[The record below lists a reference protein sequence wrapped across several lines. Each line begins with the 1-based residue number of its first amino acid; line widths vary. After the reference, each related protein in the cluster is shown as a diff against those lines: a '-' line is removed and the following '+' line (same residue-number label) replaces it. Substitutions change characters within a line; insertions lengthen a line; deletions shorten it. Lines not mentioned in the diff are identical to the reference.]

1 MHRCLI
7 FVHGLIKQYLDFKRI
22 FLVIFF
28 TLLWFQCNRWYE
40 SHLLEQQSMAFESQ
54 LQTQS
59 KILSNKISKQLALLD
74 SLSGF
79 VERELKSNHTINN
92 AKATA
97 FLTGFRSANK
107 NLQNIAIAPGGVIN
121 YVSPQ
126 AGNEHALSHAIINE
140 HLSQSANTA
149 LQATQREGPELT
161 NPLQLVQGGLGVI
174 ARQSIQHNGE
184 NWGLISITIDILPL
198 LNEIGLLNIDNDYR
212 LALRDKSGRVFH
224 GDAGIFNT
232 AHNIH
237 KITLIDGYWEMAAE
251 DENKSNLSLELELR
265 VFQFGFAGLLSL
277 LFCILL
283 ISRKT
288 NIQPNIPL
296 ITTTSPKNTKER
308 SKQPS
313 WLAPT
318 LATAALVIASVTFY
332 WFLQQ
337 QNKSTEMNDLIT
349 NLNFLEQEI
358 DRKLKANK
366 NYFLLM
372 SEQIANGTLDK
383 TSYQTQVTSYIKDHP
398 SLINVAWADSSFVIR
413 DTAPFETNKQV
424 IGLPLSLPEPYRAS
438 RLAYSSRQAV
448 YTRPFVVVQGYPAF
462 ELYLPIF
469 NGSEFKGSLGMVYSL
484 NELIKSSIPEH
495 MNQQYKVEL
504 LDRGGQVLSSNSQQS
519 NLHFYKSTAIQA
531 LKGEL
536 WLRLSPQQLHAHQ
549 SMQQLLLVAL
559 LMITGIGISLW
570 LQFRESHLL
579 WHHNE
584 ELQKSQGHFRAIA
597 QSSPMAIIIIT
608 QPKGEIIYA
617 NALAEQSLQ
626 GRRESIISDLAKN
639 YCANF
644 HEMRNIDK
652 KIMNHESIENHEL
665 MLRNGSGRK
674 FWASI
679 SISHAQYGDNNA
691 LICSITDLSERKKH
705 EDKLFQQANYD
716 SLTGL
721 PNRGLAFDR
730 LQRSMI
736 RAKRDGHRVFLMM
749 IDLDHFKI
757 INDKFGHNAGD
768 QVLQQT
774 AKRLN
779 QCLRPSD
786 TVARLGGDE
795 FTIILPDLKSAF
807 EAELIA
813 ENIINDCSQPM
824 SINGHELTVSASIG
838 ITVFPNDADDRE
850 TLLKNADIAMYKCKE
865 DGRNHFRFYT
875 EQMNQ
880 KAQILLSKEVELR
893 QALSRGE
900 MTLNYQAL
908 VNTNTNKVEGAEA
921 LLRWN
926 SKKFGPVSPA
936 EFIPMA
942 ESMGII
948 NELGEWVLITACE
961 QMKLWLNQANRPN
974 YISVNVSGNQFRQGR
989 LVNLIA
995 KTLDQVGLPPEALQL
1010 EITESVLIDN
1020 TEGSRK
1026 TLEKIHDM
1034 GVILA
1039 IDDFGTGY
1047 SSLSYLRRYPFDTL
1061 KIDRA
1066 FVNDIPG
1073 DQEAEQLVNAII
1085 SMANILGLKTVAEGV
1100 ETAEQQVY
1108 LSQLNCAVLQGFY
1121 LSKPQ
1126 ATVYFEQCCDE
1137 LKQTEPC

>member
-7 FVHGLIKQYLDFKRI
+7 FVHGLITKYLDFKRI

-40 SHLLEQQSMAFESQ
+40 SHLLEQQSMKFDYQ
-54 LQTQS
+54 LRSQS
-59 KILSNKISKQLALLD
+59 KSLSGKISTQLDLLD
-74 SLSGF
+74 SLSHF
-79 VERELKSNHTINN
+79 VKRELKAGHTITD
-92 AKATA
+92 AKAAA
-97 FLTGFRSANK
+97 FLTGLRSANK
-107 NLQNIAIAPGGVIN
+107 SIRNFAIAPGGIIS
-121 YVSPQ
+121 YVSPPS
-126 AGNEHALSHAIINE
+126 GNEQALGHAIIND
-140 HLSQSANTA
+140 HRAQSANASLRAVKQDGPA
-149 LQATQREGPELT
+149 LTD
-161 NPLQLVQGGLGVI
+161 PLQLIQGGLGVV
-174 ARQSIQHNGE
+174 ARQAIQHQSE
-184 NWGLISITIDILPL
+184 SWGLVSITIDILPL
-198 LNEIGLLNIDNDYR
+198 LKEIGLLNIDNNYR

-224 GDAGIFNT
+224 GDASTFNT
-232 AHNIH
+232 ANNIH
-237 KITLIDGYWEMAAE
+237 KVTLIDGYWELAAE
-251 DENKSNLSLELELR
+251 TKNNSDHSLELKLR
-265 VFQFGFAGLLSL
+265 VFQFGFAGLLTL
-277 LFCILL
+277 LFCVLL
-283 ISRKT
+283 ISRR
-288 NIQPNIPL
+288 
-296 ITTTSPKNTKER
+296 KNTQHSKSVITSSENV
-308 SKQPS
+308 SELPKQPS

-318 LATAALVIASVTFY
+318 LATVALLISSVSFY

-337 QNKSTEMNDLIT
+337 QNSSTETNDLVT
-349 NLNFLEQEI
+349 NLNYLEQEI

-366 NYFLLM
+366 NYFLLL
-372 SEQIANGTLDK
+372 SEQIANETLDQK
-383 TSYQTQVTSYIKDHP
+383 SYRSQVTAYVKDHP
-398 SLINVAWADSSFVIR
+398 GLINVTWADSSFVIR
-413 DTAPFETNKQV
+413 NTAPFETNKQV

-438 RLAYSSRQAV
+438 RMAYSSRQAQ
-448 YTRPFVVVQGYPAF
+448 YTRPFVVIQGYPAF

-469 NGSEFKGSLGMVYSL
+469 DGSEFKGSLGMVYSL
-484 NELIKSSIPEH
+484 NELIKTTIPEH
-495 MNQQYKVEL
+495 INQRYKVEL
-504 LDRGGQVLSSNSQQS
+504 LDRGGEVLSSNSQQS
-519 NLHFYKSTAIQA
+519 NLNFYKSTAIQA

-536 WLRLSPQQLHAHQ
+536 WLRLSPQKINGQQ

-559 LMITGIGISLW
+559 LMIIGIGISLW

-584 ELQKSQGHFRAIA
+584 ELQESQRHFRAIA
-597 QSSPMAIIIIT
+597 QSSPMAIIITT

-626 GRRESIISDLAKN
+626 GRRETILGDLVKN

-644 HEMRNIDK
+644 HEIRSIHQ
-652 KIMNHESIENHEL
+652 KIINNEHIENHEL
-665 MLRNGSGRK
+665 MLRNGNGSK

-679 SISHAQYGDNNA
+679 SITHAQYDDNNA

-705 EDKLFQQANYD
+705 EDKLFLQANYD

-730 LQRSMI
+730 LQRAMI

-779 QCLRPSD
+779 QCLRSCD

-813 ENIINDCSQPM
+813 ENILNDCNQPM
-824 SINGHELTVSASIG
+824 LINGHELRISTSIG
-838 ITVFPNDADDRE
+838 ITVFPNDAADRE

-893 QALSRGE
+893 QALGRGE

-908 VNTNTNKVEGAEA
+908 VNTSTHQIEGAEA

-926 SKKFGPVSPA
+926 SKKFGPVSPV

-948 NELGEWVLITACE
+948 NELGEWVLVTACE
-961 QMKLWLNQANRPN
+961 QMKLWLAQANRPN
-974 YISVNVSGNQFRQGR
+974 YISVNVSGNQFRQGK

-995 KTLDQVGLPPEALQL
+995 KTLSSVGLPPAALQL

-1026 TLEKIHDM
+1026 TLQKIHDM
-1034 GVILA
+1034 GVSLA

-1066 FVNDIPG
+1066 FVKDIPG
-1073 DQEAEQLVNAII
+1073 DQEAVQLVNAII

-1100 ETAEQQVY
+1100 ETAEQMNF

-1126 ATVYFEQCCDE
+1126 PAVYFEQSCDD
-1137 LKQTEPC
+1137 LKQTEPSE